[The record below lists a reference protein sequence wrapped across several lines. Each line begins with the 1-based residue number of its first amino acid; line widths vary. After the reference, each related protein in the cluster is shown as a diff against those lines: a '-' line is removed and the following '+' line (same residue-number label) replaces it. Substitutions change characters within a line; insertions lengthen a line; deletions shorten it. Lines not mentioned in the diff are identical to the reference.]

1 MLNIRILIRR
11 IRRNVI
17 MAEQLLKVL
26 GNKIS
31 NRHYIK
37 MKPKDG
43 GDIDEVMIGAVMSF
57 ASKNIKTGWLPCN
70 GQEVSRSQYP
80 KLFEMIGTAYGTPSN
95 NEVFKLPNLN
105 GNKYFIRG
113 GDEIGKE
120 QLGTPQVMDGYDH
133 GSSHGFA
140 LWFTDQMRSRLG
152 RMIPMSEIVD
162 TEKFGD
168 NIYGLPNDKFREYKD
183 FLMQVWSDGA
193 VSGAAIDRNNTSQAS
208 GHLMVVS
215 RPKNMTMYYCIYAG
229 NNQVSKPSIDASYN
243 TPEETPRLSLNAS
256 NPIGSVTMYA
266 GNTLAPEGW
275 MFCHGQVLSRKKYA
289 KLFAVLGTTYGST
302 AADNFKLPDYRN
314 QFLRG
319 TSEQR
324 AINTRE
330 TDAIRNIT
338 GEVALVRRAA
348 RASQTDDQSD
358 PMSALY
364 FGPRWTPYVGRGG
377 YDDWGNIVKFD
388 ASRSVPTA
396 DEVRP
401 VNVSVHYIIYT
412 GIIG

>member
-1 MLNIRILIRR
+1 MRTFSRSFPG
-11 IRRNVI
+11 
-17 MAEQLLKVL
+17 E
-26 GNKIS
+26 
-31 NRHYIK
+31 IK
-37 MKPKDG
+37 MIDRLIPNNVLFSTLTKQNDNG
-43 GDIDEVMIGAVMSF
+43 NIDEVMIGAVMSF

-80 KLFEMIGTAYGTPSN
+80 KLFKMIGTTYGTPGN
-95 NEVFKLPNLN
+95 NTVFKLPNLN

-120 QLGTPQVMDGYDH
+120 QLGTPQTIDGYDH
-133 GSSHGFA
+133 GSAHGFG
-140 LWFTDQMRSRLG
+140 LWYTPEIRTKYG
-152 RMIPMSEIVD
+152 KMITMNELADS
-162 TEKFGD
+162 EKFGD
-168 NIYGLPNDKFREYKD
+168 NLYTLPAEQYKEYKD
-183 FLMQVWSDGA
+183 FLKHLWNDSDTG
-193 VSGAAIDRNNTSQAS
+193 SGGVDPGTISRQS
-208 GHLMVVS
+208 GHMAMVS

-229 NNQVSKPSIDASYN
+229 NNQVSKPPIDTSYN
-243 TPEETPRLSLNAS
+243 APAETPRLSLNAS

-275 MFCHGQVLSRKKYA
+275 MFCHGQVLSRTKYA

-338 GEVALVRRAA
+338 GEMAFVRRGPRAYNNDADAA
-348 RASQTDDQSD
+348 QD
-358 PMSALY
+358 SALY
-364 FGPRWTPYVGRGG
+364 TKEKWNTLIKAGG
-377 YDDWGNIVKFD
+377 QSDIWGSVVKFD